1 MRLHRLPLAL
11 ARFLFVVLIG
21 AFATV
26 TGALTALTLTDA
38 GHEVVARALTEQSGR
53 LVRGTIRIARIE
65 GNFWTAIA
73 LDSVEVRD
81 SSGALLALFPRV
93 ETRYRIVDFFR
104 NRIVLD
110 ELHLVRPR
118 IHLIQHRGGR
128 MNFEEVLR
136 LGEGPPGGRGPLVE
150 FRKVSIDD
158 GILTIRTPWSPPGEL
173 RTDAQRDSALR
184 AQRRI
189 AGRRIEEGPGREGL
203 EEVRTVEDL
212 AARFSRLRIATPDHA
227 PILVVVDSLAATINS
242 PLVRLADARGEVT
255 TARDTLWFKLSKAAL
270 PGTRGTAE
278 GHVAWPQDTL
288 LYSFSFDAAEMALA
302 DLRFVSPE
310 FPDYTGRGK
319 VEAYSFNGTES
330 QFDIRDLVMGDSVS
344 RISGSLIALVHRRRG
359 LGFKGLNL
367 AISDMDLDVARAY
380 LDTIPFTGRLSG
392 ALRADGYF
400 DGMRVDLDWAF
411 ADDRIPGK
419 PVNRLAMNGSVVLG
433 GVEGIVFRQA
443 TVTAADL
450 DLPTMRLASS
460 AVILEGRATAAGTLD
475 GPWKDVTFTGSLRH
489 QDGDRPASAASGRI
503 RLNTRDTLVS
513 MDADL
518 EFAPLD
524 FDGIRR
530 AFPTLTSL
538 GQVAGPVRL
547 VGRLDSMEL
556 EARLHGDLGTVHAV
570 GLATL
575 LPPRWGAW
583 PLTFTFSDVDLAKLR
598 GTGPPTRLAGRLVM
612 QGAID
617 SLVAPAGELDLVLG
631 PGWFREVHIDSL
643 AARVAVRDSV
653 VRLDSAVVTWAG
665 GEARANGTLGWAR
678 PYDGELNLGMLSS
691 SVATFDSLAMAL
703 AGLEPDPTG
712 RRERLDGAFEGHVTL
727 RGALDSLDVRAEG
740 GATAFRFAGFHV
752 PTMKGQL
759 GWRGGPRPLVTVHA
773 GVDSLAVGGLAFT
786 DLSLDLDGPTDSIGW
801 QAHGRSGKM
810 VQGAMRGSLRRGAAR
825 VLQVDTLDVQVR
837 ENRWQLGRPFTTT
850 LEDSVF
856 TLTPV
861 ALGRSDG
868 AASILMEG
876 TVPNRSEGSLDIR
889 VYGFDLRDVYAVL
902 QRDTA
907 QIKGT
912 VLLDLRVGGT
922 AMAPVIRGT
931 GSLTGPVFG
940 DFRAP
945 LVRTALLYE
954 KQRLN
959 ANLAFWRTGQPIMDV
974 GAILPLDLAWRG
986 ERHGSRQLPGD
997 LAIRARAD
1005 SMDLAI
1011 LEAFT
1016 RNLRRVRGTLVADV
1030 FVNGSWDA
1038 PRLGGSLGLVGGRA
1052 TVPNLGVTYGPIDA
1066 RVSLRGDSIVVD
1078 TLHVAGQRGALDV
1091 DGVVRLEELTNA
1103 VLDLKAR
1110 ARAFS
1115 LMDVPGY
1122 LTLQIDGS
1130 FNLGGPL
1137 VRPVLTGSA
1146 TVSNSVLYFSDL
1158 VSKTIVNLED
1168 PLYADLVDTVAIRQR
1183 GLGAAFQSRLLDSLT
1198 IRDFRFRAAEG
1209 VWLRSNEANIQLEGA
1224 VAVDKVRKVY
1234 RLDGTFNAPRGTY
1247 NLKLGPITRAFDV
1260 RRGVVRYL
1268 GDADLDADL
1277 DIEARHVIKSASADA
1292 AARDLEVIAKIGGTL
1307 RVPRLTLEST
1317 IRPPLSQSD
1326 LVSMLILGRPMNQQV
1341 ATPQQSQAYGTAM
1354 ALLTGALSSELER
1367 ALVTGS
1373 KAAPD
1378 MIEIRPGVGY
1388 SSISAGGSL
1397 TRLSAGW
1404 QVGTRWFVSLNAGF
1418 CPGFQQFD
1426 FRNFGAGIDY
1436 RINRDLVY
1444 QASAEPI
1451 QTCLAGAASSLS
1463 SKRYQFGTDLR
1474 WSREY

>member
-11 ARFLFVVLIG
+11 ARFLFVIVIG
-21 AFATV
+21 AVATV
-26 TGALTALTLTDA
+26 TGALAALTLTDA

-53 LVRGTIRIARIE
+53 LVRGTIRVGRIE
-65 GNFWTAIA
+65 GNFWTGLS

-81 SSGALLALFPRV
+81 TSGALLALFPRV
-93 ETRYRIVDFFR
+93 ETRYRIVNFFR

-110 ELHLVRPR
+110 QLRLVRPR
-118 IHLIQHRGGR
+118 IHLVQHRGGR
-128 MNFEEVLR
+128 MNFEEVLE

-150 FRKVSIDD
+150 FRKVAIDD

-173 RTDAQRDSALR
+173 RTGAQRDSALR

-189 AGRRIEEGPGREGL
+189 PGRRIEEGQGREGL
-203 EEVRTVEDL
+203 EEVRTIEDL
-212 AARFSRLRIATPDHA
+212 AVRFSRLRIATPDRA
-227 PILVVVDSLAATINS
+227 PILVVVDSLAATVNS
-242 PLVRLADARGEVT
+242 PFIRISDARGEVT

-270 PGTRGTAE
+270 PGTLGMAE

-288 LYSFSFDAAEMALA
+288 LYSFSFDATKLALA
-302 DLRFVSPE
+302 DLRFVSAE
-310 FPDYTGRGK
+310 FPDYVGRAK

-330 QFDIRDLVMGDSVS
+330 QFDIRDLVMGDSAS
-344 RISGSLIALVHRRRG
+344 RISGSLVALVHRRRG

-367 AISDMDLDVARAY
+367 AIGNIDLDVARAY

-392 ALRADGYF
+392 TLRADGYF
-400 DGMRVDLDWAF
+400 DGMRVDLDWTF

-419 PVNRLAMNGSVVLG
+419 PVNRLVMNGSVVLG
-433 GVEGIVFRQA
+433 GTEGMVFRQA

-460 AVILEGRATAAGTLD
+460 AVILEGRASASGTLD
-475 GPWKDVTFTGSLRH
+475 GAWKDVTFSGSLRH

-503 RLNTRDTLVS
+503 RLNTRDTMVA

-524 FDGIRR
+524 FEGIRR

-547 VGRLDSMEL
+547 QGRLDSMQL
-556 EARLHGDLGTVHAV
+556 DARLQGELGTIHAV

-583 PLTFTFSDVDLAKLR
+583 PLTFTFSDVDLAQLR
-598 GTGPPTRLAGRLVM
+598 GAGPPTRLAGHMVM
-612 QGAID
+612 QGVID

-631 PGWFREVHIDSL
+631 PGWFREFRFDSV
-643 AARVAVRDSV
+643 ATRVAVRDSV
-653 VRLDSAVVTWAG
+653 VQLDSAVAMWAG
-665 GEARANGTLGWAR
+665 GEVRAKGRLGWVR
-678 PYDGELNLGMLSS
+678 PHDGELSVAIVSS
-691 SVATFDSLAMAL
+691 SLAAFDSLAATL
-703 AGLEPDPTG
+703 AGLEPDPG
-712 RRERLDGAFEGHVTL
+712 RRERLDGALEAHLSL
-727 RGALDSLDVRAEG
+727 RGALDSLDLRAE
-740 GATAFRFAGFHV
+740 AEAAALRFAGFRV
-752 PTMKGQL
+752 PAINGQL
-759 GWRGGPRPLVTVHA
+759 GWRGGARPLLTVHA
-773 GVDSLAVGGLAFT
+773 GVDSVHVGGLAFT
-786 DLSLDLDGPTDSIGW
+786 GLALDIDGPTDSIGW
-801 QAHGRSGKM
+801 HAHGRGGRM
-810 VQGAMRGSLRRGAAR
+810 VQGEMRGSLRRGAVR
-825 VLQVDTLDVQVR
+825 MLHVDTLDVQVR
-837 ENRWQLGRPFTTT
+837 ENRWQLAGPFTAA

-868 AASILMEG
+868 AARILVDG
-876 TVPNRSEGSLDIR
+876 TVPNRSEGSLDVR
-889 VYGFDLRDVYAVL
+889 VYGFDLRDVYAFL

-945 LVRTALLYE
+945 LVQTALLYE

-959 ANLAFWRTGQPIMDV
+959 ANLAFWRTGRPIMDV
-974 GAILPLDLAWRG
+974 GAMLPLDLSWRG
-986 ERHGSRQLPGD
+986 ERHGSRQLPGE

-1016 RNLRRVRGTLVADV
+1016 GNLRQVRGTLMADV
-1030 FVNGSWDA
+1030 FVSGSWDG
-1038 PRLGGSLGLVGGRA
+1038 PRLGGRIGLVGGRG
-1052 TVPNLGVTYGPIDA
+1052 TVPTLGVTYGPIDG
-1066 RVSLRGDSIVVD
+1066 RISLRGDSIVVD

-1091 DGVVRLEELTNA
+1091 TGVVRLEELTNA
-1103 VLDLKAR
+1103 VLGLQAR
-1110 ARAFS
+1110 ASSFAV
-1115 LMDVPGY
+1115 MDVPGY
-1122 LTLQIDGS
+1122 LTLQIGGD
-1130 FNLGGPL
+1130 FRLGGPL

-1168 PLYADLVDTVAIRQR
+1168 PLYADLVDTAAIRRR
-1183 GLGAAFQSRLLDSLT
+1183 GLRAAFQSRLLDSLT
-1198 IRDFRFRAAEG
+1198 IRDFQFRAAEG

-1224 VAVDKVRKVY
+1224 VAVDKVRRVY

-1268 GDADLDADL
+1268 GDADLNADL

-1292 AARDLEVIAKIGGTL
+1292 TARDLEVIARIGGTL
-1307 RVPRLTLEST
+1307 RVPKLSLEST

-1341 ATPQQSQAYGTAM
+1341 ATQQQGQAYGTAM

-1378 MIEIRPGVGY
+1378 LIEIRPGIGY
-1388 SSISAGGSL
+1388 SSISAGASL

-1404 QVGTRWFVSLNAGF
+1404 QVGSRWFVSLGAGF

-1426 FRNFGAGIDY
+1426 FRNFGAGLEY
-1436 RINRDLVY
+1436 QVNREVVFD
-1444 QASAEPI
+1444 ASAEPI